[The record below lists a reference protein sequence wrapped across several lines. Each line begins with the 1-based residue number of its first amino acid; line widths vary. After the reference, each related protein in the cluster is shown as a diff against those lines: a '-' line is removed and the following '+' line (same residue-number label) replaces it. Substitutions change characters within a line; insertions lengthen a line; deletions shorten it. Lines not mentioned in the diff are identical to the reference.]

1 MIGNVTDATD
11 KNHKHID
18 FYMLISNFR
27 KGRKISKIK
36 KKNRFDFQ
44 RNVETSFVV

>member
-27 KGRKISKIK
+27 RKISKIQK
-36 KKNRFDFQ
+36 KKIVLTFK
-44 RNVETSFVV
+44 ET

>member
-11 KNHKHID
+11 KDHKHVD

-27 KGRKISKIK
+27 KGKISKIQK
-36 KKNRFDFQ
+36 KKIVLTFK
-44 RNVETSFVV
+44 ET